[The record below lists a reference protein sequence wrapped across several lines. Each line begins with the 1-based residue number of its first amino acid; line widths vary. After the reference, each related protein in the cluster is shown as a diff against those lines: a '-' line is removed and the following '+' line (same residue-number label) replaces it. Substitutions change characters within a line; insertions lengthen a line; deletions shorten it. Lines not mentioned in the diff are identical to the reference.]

1 MSIGVEKRGGRMWT
15 CWIRNQAQL
24 GCCKANEGEA
34 RRGEAITTTCQSGC
48 TKDGSQGSQ
57 TLGASQEEVGSRNV
71 NVARQNEANG
81 RVDAML
87 GSIYAWL

>member
-1 MSIGVEKRGGRMWT
+1 MGGCGRAGSG
-15 CWIRNQAQL
+15 IRHSWDAVRQM
-24 GCCKANEGEA
+24 KA